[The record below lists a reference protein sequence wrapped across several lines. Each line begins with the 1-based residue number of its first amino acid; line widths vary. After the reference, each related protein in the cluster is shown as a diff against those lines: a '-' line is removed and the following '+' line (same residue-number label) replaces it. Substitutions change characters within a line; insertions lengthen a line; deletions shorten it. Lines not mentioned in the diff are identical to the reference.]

1 MLTTGVISREPGE
14 EPDGQLEGIW
24 KEHLPMTLTEAWS
37 REGPRIPILCVV
49 GAQLQASED
58 KVGIEYTPNF
68 SLLWLQSQLIGLS
81 AEK

>member
-1 MLTTGVISREPGE
+1 
-14 EPDGQLEGIW
+14 
-24 KEHLPMTLTEAWS
+24 MTLTEAWS
-37 REGPRIPILCVV
+37 LAGPRIQILCVV

-68 SLLWLQSQLIGLS
+68 SQLIGLS